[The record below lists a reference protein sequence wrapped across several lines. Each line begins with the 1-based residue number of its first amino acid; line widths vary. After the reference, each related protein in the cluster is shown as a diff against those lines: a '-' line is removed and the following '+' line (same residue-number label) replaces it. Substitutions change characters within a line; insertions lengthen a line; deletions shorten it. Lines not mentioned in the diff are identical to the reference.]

1 MTDHM
6 DFNGADTQD
15 AAFALIPAGTLVK
28 IRLTVRPGSA
38 GSDGWL
44 TQSRTSAALYVNTEA
59 VILEGPHTRRR
70 IYTRIGYKGR
80 GVNDRGEDNYAN
92 RGRSLLRGIL
102 ESARGIRA
110 GDQSERARAERTVRS
125 LGDLNGL
132 ELVVKIGIDKD
143 RDDPASEGRNVI
155 VAAIGPDHA
164 EYPRLMGDAPAPLI
178 PHGMT
183 QSGSAPYGSAPQ
195 APVPAGPAAPSSAL
209 GGNAPF
215 WAR

>member
-1 MTDHM
+1 MTC
-6 DFNGADTQD
+6 
-15 AAFALIPAGTLVK
+15 LIWP
-28 IRLTVRPGSA
+28 PGS
-38 GSDGWL
+38 GGTDGWL

-59 VILEGPHTRRR
+59 IILEGPHTRRR

-80 GVNDRGEDNYAN
+80 GVNDRGEDTYAN

-110 GDQSERARAERTVRS
+110 GDQSERARAARTVRS

-132 ELVVKIGIDKD
+132 ELAVKIGIDKD
-143 RDDPASEGRNVI
+143 RDNPTSEGRNVI
-155 VAAIGPDHA
+155 IAAIGPDHA
-164 EYPRLMGDAPAPLI
+164 EYARLMGDAPAPLI
-178 PHGMT
+178 PHGMGH
-183 QSGSAPYGSAPQ
+183 SGPAHYGSAPP
-195 APVPAGPAAPSSAL
+195 APPPAGPTAPPTAP

>member
-1 MTDHM
+1 MNDAM

-15 AAFALIPAGTLVK
+15 AAFGLIPAGTLVK
-28 IRLTVRPGSA
+28 IRLSVRPGSA
-38 GSDGWL
+38 GPDGWL
-44 TQSRTSAALYVNTEA
+44 TQSRTSAALYLNTEA
-59 VILEGPHTRRR
+59 VILDGPHTRRR

-80 GVNDRGEDNYAN
+80 GVNERGEDTYAN

-110 GDQSERARAERTVRS
+110 GDQSERACAARTVRS

-132 ELVVKIGIDKD
+132 ELIVKIGINKD
-143 RDDPASEGRNVI
+143 RDNPTSEGRNVI

-178 PHGMT
+178 PAGMAQIGQVSYGAPQGVPAPA
-183 QSGSAPYGSAPQ
+183 QSGAP
-195 APVPAGPAAPSSAL
+195 PAAPS
-209 GGNAPF
+209 GNAPF

>member
-38 GSDGWL
+38 GPDGWL

-59 VILEGPHTRRR
+59 VILEGPHIRRR

-110 GDQSERARAERTVRS
+110 PSPST
-125 LGDLNGL
+125 
-132 ELVVKIGIDKD
+132 
-143 RDDPASEGRNVI
+143 P
-155 VAAIGPDHA
+155 
-164 EYPRLMGDAPAPLI
+164 PRRWGA
-178 PHGMT
+178 
-183 QSGSAPYGSAPQ
+183 
-195 APVPAGPAAPSSAL
+195 
-209 GGNAPF
+209 
-215 WAR
+215 

>member
-1 MTDHM
+1 MSDHM
-6 DFNGADTQD
+6 DFNGAATQD
-15 AAFALIPAGTLVK
+15 AAFALISAGTLVK

-38 GSDGWL
+38 GPDGWL

-59 VILEGPHTRRR
+59 IILEGPHARRR
-70 IYTRIGYKGR
+70 IYTRVGYKGR
-80 GVNDRGEDNYAN
+80 GVNDRGEDTYAN

-110 GDQSERARAERTVRS
+110 GDQSERARAARTVRS

-143 RDDPASEGRNVI
+143 RDDPTSEGRNVI

-164 EYPRLMGDAPAPLI
+164 EYPRLMGDVTAPLI
-178 PHGMT
+178 PAGMA
-183 QSGSAPYGSAPQ
+183 QPGPAAYGAPQ
-195 APVPAGPAAPSSAL
+195 AVQAPSQPAAPPATPA
-209 GGNAPF
+209 GNAPF

>member
-1 MTDHM
+1 MNDAM
-6 DFNGADTQD
+6 DFNGADAQD

-28 IRLTVRPGSA
+28 IRLSVRPGSA
-38 GSDGWL
+38 GPDGWL
-44 TQSRTSAALYVNTEA
+44 TQSRTSAALYLNTEA

-80 GVNDRGEDNYAN
+80 GVNERGEDTYAN

-110 GDQSERARAERTVRS
+110 GDQSERARAARTVRS

-143 RDDPASEGRNVI
+143 RDNPTSEGRNVI

-164 EYPRLMGDAPAPLI
+164 EYARLMGDATAPLI
-178 PHGMT
+178 PHGMG
-183 QSGSAPYGSAPQ
+183 QSGSAPYGSAHVASP
-195 APVPAGPAAPSSAL
+195 PAGPATPPAAP